1 MGSNVVVGVRGRM
14 LIACVV
20 VCLSTA
26 SSSCGY
32 ALAGRGSFLPDYIE
46 TIGIPLF
53 QNFTPIFE
61 IERIVTDKVRSEFIG
76 RGSYTILPDRTGVD
90 AVLDGSISSIVIQ
103 PAAFTGEQ
111 QASRYFVIM
120 QAAVVLQDMQS
131 KEVLWSDPALVF
143 REEYEVTSA
152 RGAFDTAA
160 FFGSGS
166 NAVER
171 IASDFADSVVSSIL
185 EAF

>member
-1 MGSNVVVGVRGRM
+1 MRRSVVVGIRGRV
-14 LIACVV
+14 LTACVV
-20 VCLSTA
+20 VCLSMA

-53 QNFTPIFE
+53 LNYTAIFE
-61 IERIVTDKVRSEFIG
+61 IERIVTEKVRSEFIG
-76 RGSYTILPDRTGVD
+76 RGSYAIVPDRTGVD
-90 AVLDGSISSIVIQ
+90 ALLDGTISSIIIQ

-111 QASRYFVIM
+111 QASRYVLIM
-120 QAAVVLQDMQS
+120 QATITLQDVKTM
-131 KEVLWSDPALVF
+131 EVLWSDSVVF

-152 RGAFDTAA
+152 TDAFDTAA

-171 IASDFADSVVSSIL
+171 ISSDFAETVVSSIL